1 MRLLGIT
8 DLHSA
13 VAMLDR
19 ILHRAGPVD
28 LVLLGGDMT
37 NFGTP
42 DEAELIVKRV
52 QQAGLPVLAV
62 AGNCDSA
69 LIEQRLQDLGV
80 SLYRRAVVRNR
91 IGFQGLSAMPPW
103 KSRMYHFS
111 EDQLAD
117 DLQEGYRQL
126 QAQKQPGQKLPQTEA
141 LSAAS
146 APQQAEP
153 LGWKTHI
160 VLSHVP
166 PRDCKLDRTF
176 LGRHVGSLAL
186 RQFIDQV
193 QPDLVICGHIH
204 EGRGLDR
211 IGQTW
216 VLNCGPAAAGNYGLV
231 EVASE
236 LRLELCRV

>member
-8 DLHSA
+8 DLHNA

-19 ILHRAGPVD
+19 ILQQAGPVD
-28 LVLLGGDMT
+28 LVLLGGDIT
-37 NFGTP
+37 NFGAP
-42 DEAELIVKRV
+42 EQAQQIVAHV
-52 QQAGLPVLAV
+52 LQLGFQVLAV

-69 LIEQRLQDLGV
+69 EIEQRLQELGV
-80 SLYRRAVVRNR
+80 SLYRRAVVL
-91 IGFQGLSAMPPW
+91 GETAFQGLSAMPPW

-117 DLQEGYRQL
+117 DLQQGYREL
-126 QAQKQPGQKLPQTEA
+126 QHSKESVGG
-141 LSAAS
+141 AAPS
-146 APQQAEP
+146 ENSS
-153 LGWKTHI
+153 WKIHV

-186 RQFIDQV
+186 RHFVDQV
-193 QPDLVICGHIH
+193 QPDLVVCGHIH

-211 IGQTW
+211 IGRTW
-216 VLNCGPAAAGNYGLV
+216 ILNCGAASGGSYGVV
-231 EVASE
+231 EIGPE
-236 LRLELCRV
+236 LRMELRRV

>member
-1 MRLLGIT
+1 MKLLGIT

-13 VAMLDR
+13 VGMLER

-28 LVLLGGDMT
+28 LVLLGGDIT

-42 DEAELIVKRV
+42 DDAEGIVNRV
-52 QQAGLPVLAV
+52 LQAGLPVLAV

-80 SLYRRAVVRNR
+80 SLYRRAVVRNQ

-126 QAQKQPGQKLPQTEA
+126 QAQKQPEPILSRSDA
-141 LSAAS
+141 LW
-146 APQQAEP
+146 APPSEQQAEP
-153 LGWKTHI
+153 TGWKTHI

-176 LGRHVGSLAL
+176 LGRHVGSQAL

-193 QPDLVICGHIH
+193 QPDLVLCGHIH

-211 IGQTW
+211 IGRTW

-236 LRLELCRV
+236 LRLELRRV